1 MSTFGK
7 IGDALKGMKKGPL
20 AVVGGDALRAGGTE
34 DFESSSHASPSR
46 RSAFSVPT
54 GNRASAPRS
63 DAHQQRDNET
73 RKSFIGEGAGRPAI
87 GPQPSSSLGLAA
99 VYDEQPSQPKRKRG
113 NQQSHVT
120 AIDLG
125 SDDDVVEEPKRAP
138 KAPPEEPKKLELQTK
153 RTMLGTWDC
162 GPATVTFTAEKI
174 QWFPAEGRALP
185 GTGEYPL
192 ISISLS
198 TVTAFE
204 IDKQNGCLGI
214 WSLAPLPFEGKLG
227 ERWSPMWSH
236 ECPESSIFIQYNTRE
251 FAASWPSQIAKFSEK
266 MKKLSK
272 FVGPGLISGRES
284 KKERK
289 GQVAPLEIRQNPPKQ
304 SRGSQQMNKALA
316 EQRDDKPQPPGG
328 ALVPP
333 PGVPWFPRQG
343 AKQRTSTQPSHS
355 STRRQHQPSLHAFDL
370 PGASSSGGG
379 TSSFSQH
386 SAPPPRKT
394 RSNSRDLRDLQARGD
409 AQVVL
414 VYPRVDAKDA
424 VTITEEEVVRLQQH
438 EFLNDSLVDYKLK
451 VIQEGLPAD
460 VRAKCHFFNSFFYK
474 RLLHST
480 KGSGR
485 ASYQNP
491 ANVIEGYKHVKRW
504 TKNVNLFEKEFI
516 FVPINEQLHWSLM
529 VIYRAG
535 EYLSEQMA
543 LRDAVADEEDGG
555 AGASADPQIFPNDD
569 NDTDLDEDEL
579 QEDVEEQ
586 EDDVEDREDVPVQ
599 SEADDVEDLVPK
611 RPEVGGTSPVGGTSD
626 PEELDGEDALFETGV
641 DVKRGEEHNRSAS
654 RADWVKPAPPP
665 AAAGS
670 SRNDAVDLLDDDDD
684 PVAVREEEEER
695 PAKKPCILYIDSMN
709 GHKGKAFA
717 LLKTYLHL
725 EHQERYGPKEAK
737 VKAEASPAAEPEAAG
752 GRSSRKRPRETGG
765 EAEVIPGGDE
775 ERPPLFANLEESRVH
790 VELQHNGY
798 DCGLYM
804 LQYIEKIA
812 KEMPDLACKKRRGS
826 ERSVRWEDG
835 GPKLHFTE
843 NTIETMRTDMV
854 HAINDAS
861 ETQKEEQ
868 RRLKKEAKVET
879 RG

>member
-73 RKSFIGEGAGRPAI
+73 RKSFIEEGAGRPAI

-198 TVTAFE
+198 TITAFE

-251 FAASWPSQIAKFSEK
+251 FAASWPSQIVVLSRK
-266 MKKLSK
+266 MKTLSK
-272 FVGPGLISGRES
+272 FVGPGLISGRGS

-289 GQVAPLEIRQNPPKQ
+289 GQVPPTQ

-316 EQRDDKPQPPGG
+316 EQRGDKPQPPGG

-343 AKQRTSTQPSHS
+343 AKQRTSTQPSDTS
-355 STRRQHQPSLHAFDL
+355 RRQHQPSLHAFDL

-535 EYLSEQMA
+535 EYLSDQMA

-579 QEDVEEQ
+579 QEDVEDQ

-641 DVKRGEEHNRSAS
+641 DVKRGEHNRSAS
-654 RADWVKPAPPP
+654 RKANWVKPAPPP

-725 EHQERYGPKEAK
+725 EHQERVPRRRR
-737 VKAEASPAAEPEAAG
+737 KARRVQRRSRRPRAGVRAGSGRGRQAARR
-752 GRSSRKRPRETGG
+752 RSSRAGMRSGLLSLPISRSRACTSSCSTTGTI
-765 EAEVIPGGDE
+765 AVCTCSNTL
-775 ERPPLFANLEESRVH
+775 RRSR
-790 VELQHNGY
+790 
-798 DCGLYM
+798 
-804 LQYIEKIA
+804 
-812 KEMPDLACKKRRGS
+812 RRCPTS
-826 ERSVRWEDG
+826 RARSVAVRREVSAGRMVGRSCTSRRTRLRRCVPTWCTRSTTQARRRRRSSG
-835 GPKLHFTE
+835 G
-843 NTIETMRTDMV
+843 
-854 HAINDAS
+854 
-861 ETQKEEQ
+861 
-868 RRLKKEAKVET
+868 
-879 RG
+879 